1 MKIKILKSKSN
12 KYWYADKIGE
22 QFVVDFINNDGN
34 YIINNIG
41 TVLKED
47 SEEVIFDSVVE
58 SVISQFRKRSEAGIK
73 KYGVT
78 MDRNDLKTLDWVQS
92 ALEEAMDFCIYLEK
106 LKQQLNG
113 NDNKLHQ

>member
-1 MKIKILKSKSN
+1 
-12 KYWYADKIGE
+12 
-22 QFVVDFINNDGN
+22 
-34 YIINNIG
+34 
-41 TVLKED
+41 
-47 SEEVIFDSVVE
+47 
-58 SVISQFRKRSEAGIK
+58 
-73 KYGVT
+73 